1 MASKSKFFL
10 LTIAFLMIFQ
20 LGFAFPAFSDS
31 GVIPVSGVD
40 AQPAV
45 EEKSAFISLED
56 FRKGVSD
63 GSTKT
68 IRGVYVQD
76 VMALRVV
83 QQPANQPAFVSA
95 AQGVI
100 TQFGMANSN
109 GVTGLLAHNFAAG
122 KNFSGLAQGDLVN
135 VVYGDGEVKTYQVS
149 QIMRFQA
156 LQPKSPNSDFLNLD
170 TNEQLTAA
178 GLFSQVYT
186 GSHHVTFQ
194 TCIQQGSEDAWGRL
208 FILASPL

>member
-1 MASKSKFFL
+1 MASKSKFLL

-20 LGFAFPAFSDS
+20 LGFAFPAFSHT
-31 GVIPVSGVD
+31 GVIPVSGAM
-40 AQPAV
+40 AQPLV

-63 GSTKT
+63 GTT
-68 IRGVYVQD
+68 QNIRGVYVQD
-76 VMALRVV
+76 VLALRVV
-83 QQPANQPAFVSA
+83 QQPAKQPAFVSA

-122 KNFSGLAQGDLVN
+122 KYFSGLAQGHLVN
-135 VVYGDGEVKTYQVS
+135 VVYGDGTVKTYQVGK
-149 QIMRFQA
+149 IMRFQA
-156 LQPKSPNSDFLNLD
+156 LQPDSPTSDFINLD

-186 GSHHVTFQ
+186 GGHHVTFQ
-194 TCIQQGSEDAWGRL
+194 TCIQQGKEDSWGRL
-208 FILASPL
+208 FILADPV